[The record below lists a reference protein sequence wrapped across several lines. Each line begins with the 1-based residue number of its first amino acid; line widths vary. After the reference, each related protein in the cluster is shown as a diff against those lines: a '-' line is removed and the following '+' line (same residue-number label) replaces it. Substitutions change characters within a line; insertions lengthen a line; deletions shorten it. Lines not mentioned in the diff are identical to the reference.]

1 MKTEYTKRQ
10 LDAAA
15 SLYREREREYRKLD
29 AEAEELLKEGEYV
42 QRERVL
48 RKAELQARYM
58 DGMRRMA
65 EVMGLSEAALL
76 KAVAALEK
84 PPRRSKA

>member
-1 MKTEYTKRQ
+1 M
-10 LDAAA
+10 
-15 SLYREREREYRKLD
+15 
-29 AEAEELLKEGEYV
+29 LKEGEYV

-84 PPRRSKA
+84 PKRPGS

>member
-1 MKTEYTKRQ
+1 MKTEYEKRP

-15 SLYREREREYRKLD
+15 SLYREEARRHADLTR
-29 AEAEELLKEGEYV
+29 EAEDLLHEGEYV
-42 QRERVL
+42 QRERIL

-65 EVMGLSEAALL
+65 EVMGVSEAALL
-76 KAVAALEK
+76 KAASEK
-84 PPRRSKA
+84 KPRR

>member
-1 MKTEYTKRQ
+1 MKIECTKRQ

-15 SLYREREREYRKLD
+15 QEYLAEKSRCKVLQLD
-29 AEAEELLKEGEYV
+29 AEDLLNEGEYV

-84 PPRRSKA
+84 PKRPGS

>member
-1 MKTEYTKRQ
+1 MKTEHAKRQ

-15 SLYREREREYRKLD
+15 QEYLAEKNRHKVLQLD
-29 AEAEELLKEGEYV
+29 AEDLLKEGEYV

-65 EVMGLSEAALL
+65 EAMGLSEAALL

-84 PPRRSKA
+84 PKRPGS

>member
-1 MKTEYTKRQ
+1 MKTEQTRRR

-15 SLYREREREYRKLD
+15 KEYLAEKSRHKMMEL
-29 AEAEELLKEGEYV
+29 EAEDLLKEGEYV
-42 QRERVL
+42 QREHLL
-48 RKAELQARYM
+48 RKAELQSRYM

-65 EVMGLSEAALL
+65 EVMGLGEAALL

-84 PPRRSKA
+84 PPRCPGS

>member
-1 MKTEYTKRQ
+1 MKTEHAKRQIDAAAREYLSEMSRYKVLQ
-10 LDAAA
+10 LDA
-15 SLYREREREYRKLD
+15 ED
-29 AEAEELLKEGEYV
+29 LLKEGEYV

-84 PPRRSKA
+84 PPHHSKA

>member
-1 MKTEYTKRQ
+1 MKIECTKRQ

-15 SLYREREREYRKLD
+15 QEYLVEKSRHKVLQLD
-29 AEAEELLKEGEYV
+29 AEDLLKEGEYV

-84 PPRRSKA
+84 PKRPGF

>member
-1 MKTEYTKRQ
+1 MKTEHAKRQ
-10 LDAAA
+10 LDVAAK
-15 SLYREREREYRKLD
+15 EYLAEKSRHKVLQLD
-29 AEAEELLKEGEYV
+29 AEDLLKEGEYV

-58 DGMRRMA
+58 DGMRHMA

-84 PPRRSKA
+84 PKRPGS

>member
-1 MKTEYTKRQ
+1 MKTEYAKRQ

-15 SLYREREREYRKLD
+15 REYLAEKSRHKVLQLD
-29 AEAEELLKEGEYV
+29 AEDLLKEGEYV

-84 PPRRSKA
+84 PPRHSKA

>member
-1 MKTEYTKRQ
+1 MKTEHAKRQ

-15 SLYREREREYRKLD
+15 QEYLAEKNRHKVLQLD
-29 AEAEELLKEGEYV
+29 AEDLLKEGEYV

-58 DGMRRMA
+58 DEMRRMA

-84 PPRRSKA
+84 PKRPGS